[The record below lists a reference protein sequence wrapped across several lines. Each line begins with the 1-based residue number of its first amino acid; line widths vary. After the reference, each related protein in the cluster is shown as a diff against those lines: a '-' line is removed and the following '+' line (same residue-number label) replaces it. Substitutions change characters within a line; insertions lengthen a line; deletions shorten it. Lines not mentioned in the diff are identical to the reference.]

1 MTRLGAIARAL
12 PALAYYATCRAAVAG
27 LDAAERALLAARA
40 LWAAGWGRPAK
51 VEQEPAARDG
61 LAVPWAPTSE
71 ELHERAGSPGAVFD
85 LPIGKLCAAC
95 LGAGLPQGCQR
106 CARRGGAT

>member
-1 MTRLGAIARAL
+1 MATKKKEKVGDLGPDNFREWAQK
-12 PALAYYATCRAAVAG
+12 
-27 LDAAERALLAARA
+27 AAERALLAARA
-40 LWAAGWGRPAK
+40 LWAAGWGHP
-51 VEQEPAARDG
+51 VEVERGPAARDG